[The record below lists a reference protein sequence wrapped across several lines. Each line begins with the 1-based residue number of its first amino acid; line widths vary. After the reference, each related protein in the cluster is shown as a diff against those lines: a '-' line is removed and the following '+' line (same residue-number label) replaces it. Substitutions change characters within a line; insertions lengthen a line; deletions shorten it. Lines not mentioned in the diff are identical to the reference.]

1 MLSAVLRRL
10 RRLASLNRKITMND
24 SLWSAVD
31 EEAGQRMIKT
41 NGVDLCTQAFGDP
54 VDPGMLLIMGA
65 TASMVRWPET
75 LCSHL
80 ADSGLYVIRYD
91 NRDTGAS
98 TSYAPHAPRRLTA
111 PRTLRCW
118 TDCFAHARPHCE
130 HPSTFSPPLVHADA
144 HAEH

>member
-1 MLSAVLRRL
+1 VLRRL

-75 LCSHL
+75 LCRQL

-98 TSYAPHAPRRLTA
+98 TSYAPYAPRQLTA
-111 PRTLRCW
+111 P
-118 TDCFAHARPHCE
+118 AHSVAGL
-130 HPSTFSPPLVHADA
+130 TVSPTRDLTVSIPPPFLHPLVDADA

>member
-1 MLSAVLRRL
+1 MLRRL

-75 LCSHL
+75 LCRQL

-91 NRDTGAS
+91 NRDTGAA
-98 TSYAPHAPRRLTA
+98 TRYAPYAPQAINRA
-111 PRTLRCW
+111 RTLRCW
-118 TDCFAHARPHCE
+118 TDCFAHARPHSE
-130 HPSTFSPPLVHADA
+130 HPSTLSPPSGGRGRAR
-144 HAEH
+144 